1 MWKLIPVVEA
11 SAVMVV
17 AGLVGGITCF
27 ISITVVSK
35 ALTDTDDAAVTPA
48 IVNVKLAVAL
58 VVLVTSILVMTV
70 VVVVFGWVYRVALV
84 VVADVL
90 ASVFDVTAIS
100 YCTFLRVRPLGLALG
115 RFLHQ

>member
-1 MWKLIPVVEA
+1 MWKLTPVVEA
-11 SAVMVV
+11 EPVMVA

-35 ALTDTDDAAVTPA
+35 APTDTDDAEVTEA
-48 IVNVKLAVAL
+48 KASVKLAVAA
-58 VVLVTSILVMTV
+58 VVLVTKILVTTV
-70 VVVVFGWVYRVALV
+70 VVVVFGCVYRVALV

-100 YCTFLRVRPLGLALG
+100 YCTFLLLFELS
-115 RFLHQ
+115 L

>member
-1 MWKLIPVVEA
+1 MWKLTPVVEA
-11 SAVMVV
+11 NAAIVV

-35 ALTDTDDAAVTPA
+35 APTVTDDAAVTPA
-48 IVNVKLAVAL
+48 MVNVKLAVAL

-70 VVVVFGWVYRVALV
+70 VVVVFGCVYRVALV

-100 YCTFLRVRPLGLALG
+100 YCTFLREHP
-115 RFLHQ
+115 